1 MSAVNLSQFAS
12 LFEIG
17 FALHFAVAF
26 LDRIYAKELPVRIN
40 GIAARAKA
48 LEQLKRD
55 LSENSLPNSDA
66 GVSTELRFAYRTF
79 ENPAWTR
86 HNDHVLDRVYALM
99 QDSRGRMTVLKRIL
113 NVLTFLSILVVLYS
127 VTALFLIGL
136 DVDLVKDLDPM
147 TASAAVLTQLL
158 PLPIAATIF
167 FFVARRMSHEI
178 DRKIRG
184 VGELQLM
191 LDNPDSTTAQGY
203 VSVDQVYQR
212 DQELNGLARDI

>member
-1 MSAVNLSQFAS
+1 M
-12 LFEIG
+12 
-17 FALHFAVAF
+17 
-26 LDRIYAKELPVRIN
+26 
-40 GIAARAKA
+40 
-48 LEQLKRD
+48 
-55 LSENSLPNSDA
+55 
-66 GVSTELRFAYRTF
+66 
-79 ENPAWTR
+79 NPAWTR

-99 QDSRGRMTVLKRIL
+99 QDSKGRMTVLKRIL

-136 DVDLVKDLDPM
+136 EVQLVKDLDPM
-147 TASAAVLTQLL
+147 TASAAVLMQLL

-167 FFVARRMSHEI
+167 FFVARRMGHEI

-191 LDNPDSTTAQGY
+191 LNNPDTTTAHGY

-212 DQELNGLARDI
+212 NQELNGLVRVF

>member
-1 MSAVNLSQFAS
+1 MAAVDLSQFAS

-26 LDRIYAKELPVRIN
+26 LDRIYARELPVRIS

-48 LEQLKRD
+48 LEQLKKE
-55 LSENSLPNSDA
+55 LSEERRSDRDA
-66 GVSTELRFAYRTF
+66 GNSSELRFAYRTVAD
-79 ENPAWTR
+79 PVWTR

-99 QDSRGRMTVLKRIL
+99 QDSQGRMTVLKRIL

-136 DVDLVKDLDPM
+136 GVDLVKELDPV
-147 TASAAVLTQLL
+147 TASAAVLMQLL

-167 FFVARRMSHEI
+167 FFVARRMSQEV

-191 LDNPDSTTAQGY
+191 LHPPDSTTTHGY
-203 VSVDQVYQR
+203 VSVDQVYLR